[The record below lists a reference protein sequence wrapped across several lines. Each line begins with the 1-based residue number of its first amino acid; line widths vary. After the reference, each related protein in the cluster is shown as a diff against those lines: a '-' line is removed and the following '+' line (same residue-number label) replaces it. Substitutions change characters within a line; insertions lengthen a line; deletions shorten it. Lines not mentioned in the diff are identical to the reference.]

1 VAAVRVRQ
9 HVNPLSHKYQ
19 GIPVLPDW
27 GTVYGQPQQP
37 LHLDIGSAKGHFLRA
52 MAIACP
58 DWNFLGL
65 EIRAPLV
72 DYCLQLRDAAGQDNL
87 HFMFCNA
94 NTTLTALLGSLPAGL
109 LQRVSIQFPDPWFKK
124 RHQKRRVVQPELV
137 AVLAQALPQAGQV
150 IVQSDVEAVAVEM
163 CDRFAEHSAFQRTAH
178 YGCQRVP
185 SQPKPS
191 GSRSPWRKG
200 YPCIEQSLC
209 ATKSRNAATSAG
221 AGPLGTTASPST
233 RAAKIENPSALVL
246 TSSTPPNANWV

>member
-19 GIPVLPDW
+19 GIPDLPDW

-94 NTTLTALLGSLPAGL
+94 NTTLTALLGSLPTGL

-150 IVQSDVEAVAVEM
+150 MVQSDVEAVAVEM
-163 CDRFAEHSAFQRTAH
+163 CDRFAEHSAFQRTDTLWL
-178 YGCQRVP
+178 P
-185 SQPKPS
+185 E
-191 GSRSPWRKG
+191 SPFPAQTEREQITLEKG
-200 YPCIEQSLC
+200 LPVY
-209 ATKSRNAATSAG
+209 
-221 AGPLGTTASPST
+221 
-233 RAAKIENPSALVL
+233 RAVF
-246 TSSTPPNANWV
+246 VRR